1 MLSCTKPQPLLI
13 TKWRY
18 FPHLIAQKTFAK
30 TNIYECHSFCC
41 HTAFSSWEAEIL
53 SRFRPRPAAVW
64 PGGSTFAPGFSRI
77 YTPGNSCNSIER
89 TIMTGRASTLSPES
103 SDYLPGSTAA
113 EKRSLAKWYA
123 AARAALARNRPLTTA
138 TTPASFRRPASD
150 LSASEAA
157 ALRSV
162 GAFKDETPLEADND
176 PLIRSQAQYMALLE
190 ESLSAAEAA
199 KLLHVD
205 VSRVRQRLRERSLF
219 GIEHEGSWRLPRFQ
233 FERRL
238 VIPGLAQILKALPT
252 DLFPLDVV
260 DWFVLPDSD
269 LQLDSDTA
277 PLNPRE
283 WLLSGRPVEAV
294 VKLAS
299 DLTRA

>member
-1 MLSCTKPQPLLI
+1 
-13 TKWRY
+13 
-18 FPHLIAQKTFAK
+18 
-30 TNIYECHSFCC
+30 
-41 HTAFSSWEAEIL
+41 
-53 SRFRPRPAAVW
+53 
-64 PGGSTFAPGFSRI
+64 
-77 YTPGNSCNSIER
+77 
-89 TIMTGRASTLSPES
+89 MTGRASTLSPES

-123 AARAALARNRPLTTA
+123 AARAALAHNRPLTTA
-138 TTPASFRRPASD
+138 TSPSDRPRASD
-150 LSASEAA
+150 FTAAEAA

-162 GAFKDETPLEADND
+162 GAFKDETPMQVDND

-205 VSRVRQRLRERSLF
+205 VSRVRQRLREHSLF

-238 VIPGLAQILKALPT
+238 VIPGLAQVLKALPP

-260 DWFVLPDSD
+260 DWFALPDSD
-269 LQLDSDTA
+269 LQLDGDTA
-277 PLNPRE
+277 PLSPRE

-294 VKLAS
+294 VTLAR

>member
-1 MLSCTKPQPLLI
+1 MLAP
-13 TKWRY
+13 
-18 FPHLIAQKTFAK
+18 
-30 TNIYECHSFCC
+30 E
-41 HTAFSSWEAEIL
+41 L
-53 SRFRPRPAAVW
+53 SRA
-64 PGGSTFAPGFSRI
+64 
-77 YTPGNSCNSIER
+77 YTPGNSWLEIMSNSMTER
-89 TIMTGRASTLSPES
+89 TSALSPES
-103 SDYLPGSTAA
+103 LDYLPGGTAA

-138 TTPASFRRPASD
+138 AAPTLAGSRASD
-150 LSASEAA
+150 LSAAEAA

-162 GAFKDETPLEADND
+162 GAFKDETPIQVEND

-219 GIEHEGSWRLPRFQ
+219 GVEHEGGWRLPRFQ
-233 FERRL
+233 FHRCL
-238 VIPGLAQILKALPT
+238 VIPGLPQILKTLPS

-260 DWFVLPDSD
+260 DWFVLPDPD
-269 LQLDSDTA
+269 LQLDSDAA
-277 PLNPRE
+277 PLSPRE

-294 VKLAS
+294 VTLAS

>member
-1 MLSCTKPQPLLI
+1 M
-13 TKWRY
+13 
-18 FPHLIAQKTFAK
+18 
-30 TNIYECHSFCC
+30 
-41 HTAFSSWEAEIL
+41 
-53 SRFRPRPAAVW
+53 V
-64 PGGSTFAPGFSRI
+64 
-77 YTPGNSCNSIER
+77 
-89 TIMTGRASTLSPES
+89 MTGRASTLSPES
-103 SDYLPGSTAA
+103 FDHLPGDTAA

-138 TTPASFRRPASD
+138 TTPSSFRRPASD
-150 LSASEAA
+150 LSVSEAA

-162 GAFKDETPLEADND
+162 GAFNDEASIEADND

-190 ESLSAAEAA
+190 ESLSAAEAG

-219 GIEHEGSWRLPRFQ
+219 GIEHEGNWRLPRFQ

-260 DWFVLPDSD
+260 DWFVLPDPD
-269 LQLDSDTA
+269 LQLDSD
-277 PLNPRE
+277 PGSLSPRE